1 MADDNKKLDSWNAPF
16 DLNRDGKMSPEEKAL
31 RDYTIM
37 NTFFNDDDDD
47 DNSGGGGGG
56 GGCLFPFVIM
66 TGIDG
71 AVMTGLIY
79 GVAQLIMHLKV

>member
-1 MADDNKKLDSWNAPF
+1 MANNDRKLDSWNAPF

-37 NTFFNDDDDD
+37 NTFFDDD

-56 GGCLFPFVIM
+56 GCLIPF
-66 TGIDG
+66 
-71 AVMTGLIY
+71 AVMAGLGGSAIAGLIY
-79 GVAQLIMHLKV
+79 GASQLIMQLKA

>member
-1 MADDNKKLDSWNAPF
+1 MANNDRKLDSWNAPF

-37 NTFFNDDDDD
+37 NTFFDDD

-56 GGCLFPFVIM
+56 GCLIPFV
-66 TGIDG
+66 
-71 AVMTGLIY
+71 VMAGLGGSAIAGLIY
-79 GVAQLIMHLKV
+79 GALQLIMQLKA